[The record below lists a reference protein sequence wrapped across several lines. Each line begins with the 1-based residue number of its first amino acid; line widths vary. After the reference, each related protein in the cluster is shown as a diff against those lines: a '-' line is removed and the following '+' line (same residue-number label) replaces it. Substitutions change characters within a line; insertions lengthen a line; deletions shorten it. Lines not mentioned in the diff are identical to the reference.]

1 MKRLIWAELLAII
14 VTVFVFGIAFNF
26 LKLYTAPIT
35 ICTFVAAIFVALI
48 TLCLAFITFIVFFNS
63 DTIAFAFFNSA
74 SVSFFFSILPA
85 PTIPILGRFV
95 LFFFA
100 LGAAACAFGDIPELK
115 LKKGIILI
123 LVLGEMS
130 LIWLG
135 FYLVMKFL

>member
-14 VTVFVFGIAFNF
+14 VTVFVFGIAFSF
-26 LKLYTAPIT
+26 LKLYTTPIT

-48 TLCLAFITFIVFFNS
+48 TLCLAFIVFIVFFDS
-63 DTIAFAFFNSA
+63 DSIVFAFFISA
-74 SVSFFFSILPA
+74 SVSFLFSILPA
-85 PTIPILGRFV
+85 PTVILGRFV

-100 LGAAACAFGDIPELK
+100 IGAAACAFGDIPDLK

-123 LVLGEMS
+123 SALGEIG

-135 FYLVMKFL
+135 FYLIKILI